1 MTLVCNAK
9 IEISSLTGHCTVVL
23 HRYVAAH
30 TRVKLGLKNH
40 PHVLLFDAHAWHA
53 KEMSTACKKWEIDGN
68 SCMWAVPQT
77 HLLEWNLSFYY
88 NYGQLLKKIIHRYWI
103 PFGLHFLHIPVKDH
117 YDYNRCY
124 YQRWASGSERVKVLL
139 HNPVIHLIFARSSSI
154 LVCGPLGK

>member
-1 MTLVCNAK
+1 MNEGVTEGVAFDPHDFSVQCENRDQ
-9 IEISSLTGHCTVVL
+9 LTHRALYCTVVL

-88 NYGQLLKKIIHRYWI
+88 NYGQLLKKIIQRYWFFTLFTH
-103 PFGLHFLHIPVKDH
+103 PSKL
-117 YDYNRCY
+117 
-124 YQRWASGSERVKVLL
+124 
-139 HNPVIHLIFARSSSI
+139 
-154 LVCGPLGK
+154 